1 MFGYRLG
8 GLDDARFTI
17 SFQVSVIGE
26 DQLEEFGQCKPK
38 LYWNTRQQDRVLKKS
53 LGDVACPIE
62 TTLRLLAEE
71 KLLWAAKLSEREAL

>member
-26 DQLEEFGQCKPK
+26 DQLKEFGQCDLNCIGILANRTDFLNRALAMSPVLLNDTEVVGRGKA
-38 LYWNTRQQDRVLKKS
+38 RVGCRTK
-53 LGDVACPIE
+53 
-62 TTLRLLAEE
+62 
-71 KLLWAAKLSEREAL
+71 